1 MKTNDNQSKRI
12 YDKTTKQ
19 WYEIPEDQYRDYDRW
34 CTALR
39 KRMQYRDEC
48 FCPRSKWWLCD
59 GNCLD
64 CEFHNNTTVSLDD
77 PLPDGEGTLADYI
90 PDGAPLI
97 EEVLS
102 EKTELDQLFERLQ
115 ELMPEA
121 KRIGE
126 LREEGLSD
134 EAIIPKEIFMQA
146 ELVRRRKVHTGPNGQ
161 KRIYSGNN
169 CFSQI
174 VVCGECGELY
184 RRVFQRIPVDLGEK
198 RNPHLR
204 SIHRSQFDLRRFTAL
219 ACDIPAALDHII
231 LIKLIN
237 RSGSRCDPAGPV
249 IFSCICLHCVQEGI
263 ADRIQMTTSLRT

>member
-19 WYEIPEDQYRDYDRW
+19 WYEIPEDQYREYDRSR
-34 CTALR
+34 TALR
-39 KRMQYRDEC
+39 KRMQYRGEC

-77 PLPDGEGTLADYI
+77 PLPDGEGTLADYV
-90 PDGAPLI
+90 PDDSPLI

-102 EKTELDQLFERLQ
+102 EKAELDQLFARLQ

-134 EAIIPKEIFMQA
+134 EAIADIIGIKRTTFLSRLKKAKE
-146 ELVRRRKVHTGPNGQ
+146 K
-161 KRIYSGNN
+161 
-169 CFSQI
+169 
-174 VVCGECGELY
+174 
-184 RRVFQRIPVDLGEK
+184 
-198 RNPHLR
+198 
-204 SIHRSQFDLRRFTAL
+204 L
-219 ACDIPAALDHII
+219 AKEFPDW
-231 LIKLIN
+231 
-237 RSGSRCDPAGPV
+237 
-249 IFSCICLHCVQEGI
+249 F
-263 ADRIQMTTSLRT
+263 

>member
-19 WYEIPEDQYRDYDRW
+19 WYEIPEDQYREYDRSR
-34 CTALR
+34 TALR
-39 KRMQYRDEC
+39 KRMQYRGEC

-77 PLPDGEGTLADYI
+77 PLPDGDGTLADYV
-90 PDGAPLI
+90 PDDAPLI

-102 EKTELDQLFERLQ
+102 EKAELDQLFARLQ

-134 EAIIPKEIFMQA
+134 EAIADIIGIKRTTFLSRLKKAKE
-146 ELVRRRKVHTGPNGQ
+146 K
-161 KRIYSGNN
+161 
-169 CFSQI
+169 
-174 VVCGECGELY
+174 
-184 RRVFQRIPVDLGEK
+184 
-198 RNPHLR
+198 
-204 SIHRSQFDLRRFTAL
+204 L
-219 ACDIPAALDHII
+219 AKEFPDW
-231 LIKLIN
+231 
-237 RSGSRCDPAGPV
+237 
-249 IFSCICLHCVQEGI
+249 F
-263 ADRIQMTTSLRT
+263 